1 MGGGTSRNGGH
12 GKAVDRGDSPDD
24 DAFMR
29 DLLASEY
36 GWTDEQIDGL
46 PIDKEAQLF
55 HAILCRKGVKC
66 YRKQI
71 QTEDHDVSLFD
82 RLQESQIEIDTDELE
97 EGITWL
103 LQ

>member
-1 MGGGTSRNGGH
+1 M
-12 GKAVDRGDSPDD
+12 PDD
-24 DAFMR
+24 DSFMR
-29 DLLASEY
+29 DLFASEY
-36 GWTDEQIDGL
+36 GWTDEQIDSL

-55 HAILCRKGVKC
+55 HAILSRKGVKC

-71 QTEDHDVSLFD
+71 QTEAHDVSLFD